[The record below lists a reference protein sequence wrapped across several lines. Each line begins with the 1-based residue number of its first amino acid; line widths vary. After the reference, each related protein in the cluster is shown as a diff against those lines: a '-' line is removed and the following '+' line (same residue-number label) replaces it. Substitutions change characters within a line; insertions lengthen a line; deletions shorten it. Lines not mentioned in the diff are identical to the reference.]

1 MGRIRRGYQPGARDH
16 AQRAAQ
22 PPRTASSAKPR
33 KGSQRAGISAGRAPS
48 VASQANQEEVN
59 HRPSPRSATRSH
71 RQGAGMSQQR
81 GSTRARKP
89 AHIVRWPNVP
99 TPSPIL
105 STPSA
110 SQAAA
115 TSPEGPR
122 ARPRNQT
129 PKIAAQIITGTR
141 RLTSVQ
147 RSRTERASGAMKGST
162 LTAAPAPMTAAPRTK
177 ALRAQTC
184 QPRRAV
190 SRNNQGAN
198 IAPTMTMVM
207 VRSGAPGCA
216 RPLRSSSP
224 LPGDDVLRG
233 ALDIQEITAVDV
245 PDLPVNAVV
254 RE

>member
-22 PPRTASSAKPR
+22 TPRTASSAKPR

-105 STPSA
+105 SPPSA
-110 SQAAA
+110 PPPPPPPPRRPPGPPAPPGPPTESGRRPGAANGGGG
-115 TSPEGPR
+115 GPR
-122 ARPRNQT
+122 AEG
-129 PKIAAQIITGTR
+129 AGGR
-141 RLTSVQ
+141 R
-147 RSRTERASGAMKGST
+147 G
-162 LTAAPAPMTAAPRTK
+162 
-177 ALRAQTC
+177 
-184 QPRRAV
+184 
-190 SRNNQGAN
+190 
-198 IAPTMTMVM
+198 
-207 VRSGAPGCA
+207 
-216 RPLRSSSP
+216 
-224 LPGDDVLRG
+224 
-233 ALDIQEITAVDV
+233 
-245 PDLPVNAVV
+245 
-254 RE
+254 